1 MKEFGQVISLL
12 DNARH
17 YYIICTNLQGIYT
30 YINQAYAKRFSHVN
44 HHFVG
49 QPSTVTMH
57 PDDVPAVVA
66 AGRQC
71 LQDKNLLLPVTIR
84 KHDGKGG
91 YIFTQWEFKGMFDD
105 NGVPEGVFC
114 LGYDVTDFIAELSK
128 KNLLLEDAS
137 FRQSHVLR
145 RPVANIIG
153 VVNLLKD
160 YELPNEAADML
171 ASLADDVLE
180 LDTIVRA
187 FAADLRQ

>member
-1 MKEFGQVISLL
+1 MNEFRQVINLL
-12 DNARH
+12 DKARH
-17 YYIICTNLQGIYT
+17 YYIICTNTQGVYT

-44 HHFVG
+44 DQFVG
-49 QPSTVTMH
+49 LPSTLTMH
-57 PDDVPAVVA
+57 PDDIPDVVD

-71 LQDKNLLLPVTIR
+71 MQDKNLLLPVTIR

-114 LGYDVTDFIAELSK
+114 LGYDVTDFIEELSK

-153 VVNLLKD
+153 VLNLLKD
-160 YELPNEAADML
+160 YNLPDAASSMLELLMA
-171 ASLADDVLE
+171 DVLE
-180 LDTIVRA
+180 LDNIVKSL
-187 FAADLRQ
+187 AADLRR